1 MIKINL
7 LAPESIKKEEPKE
20 IIALAVTIMV
30 VFCAVGIFNYLI
42 KVRDFAS
49 LESQIN
55 QTQNELNKYESIVS
69 QVDALQATKAVLET
83 KKNVI
88 NNLMA
93 GRLTYPVF
101 MEELLQLLPQNVWLK
116 SMNTATN
123 SDGTMKV
130 DITADALDV
139 YSIADLITALSSN
152 SDFDK
157 VDTGPITTS
166 PDPKMPTSSFTM
178 NFIYK
183 RPRQ

>member
-7 LAPESIKKEEPKE
+7 LATESIKKEEPKE
-20 IIALAVTIMV
+20 IIALAVIVMV
-30 VFCAVGIFNYLI
+30 VFCAVGIVNYLI
-42 KVRDFAS
+42 KVSDFAN
-49 LESQIN
+49 LETKIN
-55 QTQNELNKYESIVS
+55 QAQNELKKYESIVS

-93 GRLTYPVF
+93 GSLTYPVF
-101 MEELLQLLPQNVWLK
+101 MEELLRTLPQNVWLK
-116 SMNTATN
+116 TMNTLTN

-139 YSIADLITALSSN
+139 YSVADLITALSSN
-152 SDFDK
+152 RDFDK
-157 VDTGPITTS
+157 VDLGPITTS
-166 PDPKMPTSSFTM
+166 ADPKMPTSSFTM

-183 RPRQ
+183 RLK